1 MQKRG
6 VFGLKAGVAY
16 DTQAALKRLQTIGA
30 VEHFVKDGDN
40 RETFRLTTRGRALL
54 AFSTVDMETQLKRY
68 AEYQHEENTHHK
80 GDDASSLP
88 DSYMTDEERVKEA
101 VKSLLMFAEQIAQ
114 VKTTVPTRSIH
125 HDKKRSHIA
134 GQCEQQLSRHRP
146 C

>member
-1 MQKRG
+1 MAKPILFVMMELCTRDDDVGRLARYGLWQTITDAEQFVLVQMQKRG

-16 DTQAALKRLQTIGA
+16 DTQAALKRLQIIGA

-88 DSYMTDEERVKEA
+88 DS
-101 VKSLLMFAEQIAQ
+101 
-114 VKTTVPTRSIH
+114 
-125 HDKKRSHIA
+125 
-134 GQCEQQLSRHRP
+134 
-146 C
+146 